1 MAQLTAGLAISI
13 QLYSG
18 VESQVVQ
25 MENGTHGSATTWYKG
40 DLVLAASGLVNSVAS
55 TGQITGIATAAAS
68 VTSYTDIDIA
78 LLDPAAIYLMRMK
91 YGSNS
96 ARAYIGEAHGLAY
109 TAGMQRVDLTAHATE
124 DVYVV
129 GIHPSD
135 KHADGSTGIDEGRV
149 LVRFH
154 YDVFT
159 GADGS

>member
-1 MAQLTAGLAISI
+1 MAQLTAGLVESI
-13 QLYSG
+13 HLYSG
-18 VESQVVQ
+18 VESQVIE

-68 VTSYTDIDIA
+68 ATSYTDIDIA
-78 LLDPAAIYLMRMK
+78 LLDPTAIYIMRIA

-96 ARAYIGEAHGLAY
+96 ARAYIGEAHGLSF
-109 TAGMQRVDLTAHATE
+109 TAGTQRIDLTAHATE

-129 GIHPSD
+129 GIYPKDVGTAS
-135 KHADGSTGIDEGRV
+135 AGVDEGRM